1 MASNGCLKN
10 KLIYFVPAPI
20 IKEGTP
26 TKLTHPLKTMQN
38 ENFLPVG
45 RVLVVLLILLGHFQ
59 TMQLA
64 LKNRMEV
71 ATVINITIEGL

>member
-45 RVLVVLLILLGHFQ
+45 RVLVVLLIFIRHFH
-59 TMQLA
+59 TVKLA
-64 LKNRMEV
+64 LRNRTEV
-71 ATVINITIEGL
+71 VTCRNITIEGL